1 MLQVL
6 PREPAAACEW
16 LREQLGQTTAR
27 LAEKEM
33 QHRVAEQLSAW
44 VQSMEPGLELQHLHS
59 LLRFCDHR
67 GSDVRL
73 WSGDAARI
81 SYQQAPYPAFRWRWN
96 MLAAYPWNEEQHINV
111 LEVAA
116 VVNLVKLISN
126 RESMV
131 ARRVFVVVDS
141 LVAGSVIPK
150 GRSSSRRLNRQL
162 RQLAG
167 YLLASDAYLI
177 ISGTVSCWNWSD
189 APSRLFEPG
198 DHASL

>member
-111 LEVAA
+111 VEVA
-116 VVNLVKLISN
+116 VVLNLVKLIIN
-126 RESMV
+126 RVDGGNARLRGGGQSCGRFSDPEREVFLAAIESPATPTGGV
-131 ARRVFVVVDS
+131 
-141 LVAGSVIPK
+141 P
-150 GRSSSRRLNRQL
+150 SS
-162 RQLAG
+162 
-167 YLLASDAYLI
+167 
-177 ISGTVSCWNWSD
+177 
-189 APSRLFEPG
+189 F
-198 DHASL
+198 